1 MSNQQQGAYD
11 SGGGMPPG
19 TMGGLVHSVDSYL
32 NEMATHPSGHIVPQ
46 PRGQS
51 LQHRPPANDYG
62 HQQSVCII
70 LFSDE
75 KYL

>member
-11 SGGGMPPG
+11 SGGMPPG

-32 NEMATHPSGHIVPQ
+32 NEMAAHPSAHVVPQ

-51 LQHRPPANDYG
+51 LQHRPTANDYG
-62 HQQSVCII
+62 HQQSVRIGI
-70 LFSDE
+70 LG
-75 KYL
+75 